1 MSRWWLSRRELPELH
16 HPMVHHCCCGMLH
29 RPEGLR
35 VVRTRGMK
43 HESRQRSAGGDLLHH
58 SVISLRSRWRKQRSA
73 GPRSTHAQV
82 ALGLTDTNVGNGS
95 VGYRVRAIGN
105 STPLACHKVWLAESQ
120 KGPKN
125 EVWRQTSP
133 WRSAPSDWFWKD
145 VMRKPSLRLG
155 SHNREETRH
164 VWIVWKTP

>member
-16 HPMVHHCCCGMLH
+16 HPMVHHSCCGMLH

-105 STPLACHKVWLAESQ
+105 STPLACHKVWLSVKRALVGRIACGVPRSCEMGADECECSAYSRPRPGQ
-120 KGPKN
+120 DHCS
-125 EVWRQTSP
+125 SP
-133 WRSAPSDWFWKD
+133 CR
-145 VMRKPSLRLG
+145 
-155 SHNREETRH
+155 
-164 VWIVWKTP
+164 WIYDA